1 MASGKTGSTL
11 AALNAQIAAL
21 QAQAKSA
28 RDKEVAAII
37 AQAKDAIAHYGLTAS
52 DLGLD
57 KASRKAGKPSTT
69 ATAKFAAKPGKK
81 AAGKKGPKVV
91 KFKDDQGNTW
101 GGIGKRPQ
109 WFNAALAAGKKPEDL
124 LANR

>member
-1 MASGKTGSTL
+1 MASTKIGSTL

-21 QAQAKSA
+21 QAQAKIA

-37 AQAKDAIAHYGLTAS
+37 AQAKDAIAHYGLTAT
-52 DLGLD
+52 DLGLA
-57 KASRKAGKPSTT
+57 KATP
-69 ATAKFAAKPGKK
+69 KPGKSTGK
-81 AAGKKGPKVV
+81 PGKNAAAKKGAKAV

-109 WFNAALAAGKKPEDL
+109 WFKAALAAGKKSEDL
-124 LANR
+124 LAKG